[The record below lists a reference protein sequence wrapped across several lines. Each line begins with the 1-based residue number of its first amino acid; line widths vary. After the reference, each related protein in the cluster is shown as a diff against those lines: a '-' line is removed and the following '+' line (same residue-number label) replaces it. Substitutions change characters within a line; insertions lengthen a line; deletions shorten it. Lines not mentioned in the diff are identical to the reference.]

1 MHAADLC
8 TNVFKRNHYISP
20 RWVWVFAV
28 DQSEERGESGVG
40 ERKINHQRSKNTF
53 HLEKISDHF
62 DSTDR
67 VSALS
72 PLPTEGSRSQEL
84 TTLDYIPYKM
94 VTNIYIYDLQPLL
107 IDQFHKQ
114 RLVK

>member
-1 MHAADLC
+1 MGM
-8 TNVFKRNHYISP
+8 
-20 RWVWVFAV
+20 VFAV
-28 DQSEERGESGVG
+28 DQSERVRGG
-40 ERKINHQRSKNTF
+40 KINHQRSKNTF
-53 HLEKISDHF
+53 HLEKISGHF
-62 DSTDR
+62 DGTDR

-94 VTNIYIYDLQPLL
+94 VTDIYIYDLQPLL